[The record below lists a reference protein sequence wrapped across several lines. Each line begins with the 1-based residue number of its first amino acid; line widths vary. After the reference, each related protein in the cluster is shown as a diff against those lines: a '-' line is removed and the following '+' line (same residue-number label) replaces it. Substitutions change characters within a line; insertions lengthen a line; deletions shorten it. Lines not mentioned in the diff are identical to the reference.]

1 MFQIGPPRASWSAI
15 LPTAIILAVMV
26 AVIPAAGFDNP
37 APPPEG
43 PEGEGPGET
52 ETPGETESGAI
63 HPDAVSVFLKRTYAA
78 RPKKLWKALVGELPS
93 AGYPPEEVDEA
104 RRTVKTSFVD
114 FDQEN
119 YAQPVAEM
127 PPRFGGGYTILQ
139 MVKVKLGKVSIEGI
153 VKPIEGGSELQLRAR
168 LLVQGLDR
176 KRGIRVLTDRRSAGV
191 IEGEF
196 LARLESHQ
204 GLKRLQ
210 D

>member
-1 MFQIGPPRASWSAI
+1 MFQINPPRASWSAI
-15 LPTAIILAVMV
+15 LPTAIGLAVMV
-26 AVIPAAGFDNP
+26 AVIPAAGSDNP

-43 PEGEGPGET
+43 QESEAPGET
-52 ETPGETESGAI
+52 GAGAI
-63 HPDAVSVFLKRTYAA
+63 HPDAVSVFLKRTYTA
-78 RPKKLWKALVGELPS
+78 RPKKLWKALLGELPA

-104 RRTVKTSFVD
+104 RRTVTTSFVD
-114 FDQEN
+114 FDQAN

-153 VKPIEGGSELQLRAR
+153 ITPIEGGSELQLRAR

-196 LARLESHQ
+196 LARLESRQ